1 MEQDLVKK
9 AVRGDQDAILQLI
22 ANDEDIFYR
31 MAFTYVKNEQD
42 ALDVMQDFT
51 YKALKKMHTVKNPEF
66 ARTWLVR
73 VLIHSCIDF
82 LRKRPQTVPIEEQQ
96 RVENAVHYDVE
107 RMLAKLTL
115 NEQQIM
121 YLKYYEQR
129 KNKEIAEIQQIPE
142 GTVKS
147 KIHHILLKLRKH
159 AGEREDWL

>member
-1 MEQDLVKK
+1 MEQDLVKR

-22 ANDEDIFYR
+22 AKDEDILYR

-42 ALDVMQDFT
+42 ALDVMQELT
-51 YKALKKMHTVKNPEF
+51 YKALKKMHTVKNPKY
-66 ARTWLVR
+66 ARTWIVR
-73 VLIHSCIDF
+73 ILIHSCIDF
-82 LRKRPQTVPIEEQQ
+82 LRKCPQTIPLEERH
-96 RVENAVHYDVE
+96 RVENTVHYDVE

-121 YLKYYEQR
+121 YLKYFEQR

-147 KIHHILLKLRKH
+147 KIHHILIKLRKY